1 MKEIW
6 LTIFPCLLVIGC
18 ATAHPPRT
26 YDARL
31 YTVNNEEIVVHNLRC
46 WEKNYFVS
54 SKEFHPR
61 WRESL
66 RKENLGFNRVASAV
80 KKDGG
85 RTLVNFRDG
94 RQDEFTDFFVDL
106 YNFTGISDYGPFEIN
121 TTLVRA
127 LVFLDKDGQ
136 PVSGAVSRIP
146 PVIFPPTATDKFITF
161 AGDVV
166 SGNVM
171 ARQLKIKTPYDTL
184 MIDTADISEI
194 HIDRESDSLREL
206 VFFKNGDIISGWIEP
221 PEIKV
226 RVSPEKVI
234 TIKFKE
240 LSRVLFSRPVAAEE
254 D

>member
-1 MKEIW
+1 MRKLW
-6 LTIFPCLLVIGC
+6 LTVVPCLLVIGC
-18 ATAHPPRT
+18 ASPTPPRT

-46 WEKNYFVS
+46 WEKNYHVS

-66 RKENLGFNRVASAV
+66 RKENLRFAGVASAV
-80 KKDGG
+80 KKEQG
-85 RTLVNFRDG
+85 RTLVSFRDG

-121 TTLVRA
+121 ATLVRA
-127 LVFLDKDGQ
+127 LVFLDKDGAS
-136 PVSGAVSRIP
+136 VSGAGPRIS
-146 PVIFPPTATDKFITF
+146 PVVFPLTSIDKFVTF
-161 AGDVV
+161 DGDVV
-166 SGNVM
+166 SGKVLKK
-171 ARQLKIKTPYDTL
+171 QLKIKTPYDTL
-184 MIDTADISEI
+184 LIETGAISEI
-194 HIDRESDSLREL
+194 HVDRESDSLREI
-206 VFFKNGDIISGWIEP
+206 VYFKNGDIISGWIQP

-226 RVSPEKVI
+226 RFSPEKVV

-240 LSRVLFSRPVAAEE
+240 LSRVLFARPVAAEE